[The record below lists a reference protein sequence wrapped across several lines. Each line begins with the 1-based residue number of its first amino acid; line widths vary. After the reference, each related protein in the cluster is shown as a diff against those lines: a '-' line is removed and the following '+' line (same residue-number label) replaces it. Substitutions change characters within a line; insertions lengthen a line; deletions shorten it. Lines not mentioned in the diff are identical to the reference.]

1 MARKQGKHTVNKT
14 RGKRKVRNIAVIIA
28 ALTVLTFT
36 VPAEFFAAA
45 KSVAAT
51 TTATIIKTA
60 TPGKT
65 VTTGKTAVLAKV
77 AATVETSLPAEKA
90 GSTETAAAGKTTASA
105 KTVTAG
111 KSTTTAKEKAPAKK
125 TIPPEAVTP
134 KKAAIAGSI
143 TGVRKNW
150 SVKYNREALKDKIT
164 VSPAYG
170 RKVLLYYKNVQTGK
184 WEKLAAYKTKN
195 VKTATLIITY
205 PKRWRSCNT
214 SKWRISLP
222 KVSQNGSIAPM
233 KAKTATTTIHSQV
246 ISAPIGCVMEVSSG
260 KVLYNKGMYDKH
272 RVASVTKLMTAM
284 LFTENCGSLSKYYTY
299 TKKAYVKDH
308 QLMRVGDTFTAKDL
322 IYMMMVQSYNEAA
335 NAAAVGVSGSKAA
348 FVKKMNARA
357 GKLGMTRTHYMNA
370 EGLDAAKNGKKN
382 YSCAYDQA
390 LLARYIMKS
399 SGYKTMKKAMRTR
412 SRTVKS
418 KSGKEIYLYRTN
430 WRLGNKGNI
439 GMKTGTDY
447 GTLKNVKNK
456 ERSRYCFCGCYK
468 VGGKEYITVV
478 LGAPNRNASFTNT
491 DKLRSFITYA
501 RKHNN
506 YV

>member
-1 MARKQGKHTVNKT
+1 MTKKQGKHDEKKT
-14 RGKRKVRNIAVIIA
+14 RSKRKNRNIAVVMAVLI
-28 ALTVLTFT
+28 VLTLM

-45 KSVAAT
+45 KTVAAT
-51 TTATIIKTA
+51 KTATIVKNATA
-60 TPGKT
+60 AKI
-65 VTTGKTAVLAKV
+65 VTTGKPTTLAKI
-77 AATVETSLPAEKA
+77 AAVVKTAAPAKTANTGEKA
-90 GSTETAAAGKTTASA
+90 GSAKTAAAKKKTAA
-105 KTVTAG
+105 
-111 KSTTTAKEKAPAKK
+111 AKK
-125 TIPPEAVTP
+125 VVP
-134 KKAAIAGSI
+134 KKPALVSKI
-143 TGVRKNW
+143 TGVRKTW

-170 RKVLLYYKNVQTGK
+170 RKVFLYYRNVQTGK

-195 VKTATLIITY
+195 VKTAKLIITY

-222 KVSQNGSIAPM
+222 KVSQNGSRAPL
-233 KAKTATTTIHSQV
+233 KAKIVGTTIHSQV
-246 ISAPIGCVMEVSSG
+246 ISAPIGCVMEVNSG

-272 RVASVTKLMTAM
+272 RVASITKLMTAM

-299 TKKAYVKDH
+299 TKNAYVKDH

-348 FVKKMNARA
+348 FVRKMNAKA
-357 GKLGMTRTHYMNA
+357 KKLGMKRTHYMNA

-399 SGYKTMKKAMRTR
+399 SGYKTMKKAMRTKK
-412 SRTVKS
+412 RTVKS
-418 KSGKEIYLYRTN
+418 KSGKKIYLYRTN

-447 GTLKNVKNK
+447 CTLRNVKNK
-456 ERSRYCFCGCYK
+456 DRSMYCFCGCYN
-468 VGGKEYITVV
+468 VGGKKYITVV
-478 LGAPNRNASFTNT
+478 LGASNRNASFTNT